1 LSWSVEAVPTQ
12 ASADA
17 RAAGA
22 ALVREARAGGAALLR
37 VHDEEHEGNLEALR
51 RAMEAEVAAVAER
64 AQAKLEAA

>member
-1 LSWSVEAVPTQ
+1 MPTQ

-51 RAMEAEVAAVAER
+51 RAMQEEVAAVAEQ

>member
-1 LSWSVEAVPTQ
+1 MPTQ

-22 ALVREARAGGAALLR
+22 ALVREARASGAALLR
-37 VHDEEHEGNLEALR
+37 AHDEQHAGNLEELR
-51 RAMEAEVAAVAER
+51 RAMEEEMTAVAER